1 MWSSKNNAINNLLYI
16 KLLQNVYNF
25 KERIFS
31 KLSNLKKKKKKKS
44 GLNYPK
50 QRGGQKHF
58 DSSKI
63 FRNLIEK

>member
-1 MWSSKNNAINNLLYI
+1 MYTTSK
-16 KLLQNVYNF
+16 
-25 KERIFS
+25 KEFS
-31 KLSNLKKKKKKKS
+31 VNWVILKKKKKKS